1 MYAMLAMLHQ
11 ALALSTTL
19 FPALLAWSTSSLPMA
34 DIPNNSWDT
43 PMMLSGLKRSQVFH
57 QLL

>member
-34 DIPNNSWDT
+34 DIPNRSWDT
-43 PMMLSGLKRSQVFH
+43 PMMLSGLWEG
-57 QLL
+57 LLFLS